1 MRWFI
6 GVFVYLFIGLFP
18 VRAAGWTGCL
28 EDGDVATIQCIAPMF
43 ERVVQGVLAIS
54 GVALFVML
62 VIGWY
67 NFLLSG
73 GDQKK
78 QIGRAHV

>member
-6 GVFVYLFIGLFP
+6 CVFVYLFIGLFP

-62 VIGWY
+62 VIGGY

-78 QIGRAHV
+78 LEMAK